1 MLVLKSVGRSLTMNL
16 SFLSCIYERGVVIIA
31 TIGIRLS
38 PQDKHALAVIAVKT
52 DTTVSQILRKLIRE
66 YIQEEN
72 KDE

>member
-1 MLVLKSVGRSLTMNL
+1 MLLLLFSCNSERS
-16 SFLSCIYERGVVIIA
+16 VVIIA

-38 PQDKHALAVIAVKT
+38 PQDKHALAAIAVKT

-66 YIQEEN
+66 YIKEEN